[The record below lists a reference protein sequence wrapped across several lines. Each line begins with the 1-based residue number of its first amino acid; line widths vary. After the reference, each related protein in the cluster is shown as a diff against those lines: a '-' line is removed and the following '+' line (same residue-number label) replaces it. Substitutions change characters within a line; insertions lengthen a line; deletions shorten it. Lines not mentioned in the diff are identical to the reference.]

1 MRHVKPQNAAVLTRP
16 YETGGRFHL
25 GVSVLLFTTLET
37 PARLLTEPV
46 LWAFW
51 AEQPESEEPLEEG
64 IPRAQAEYLVGAEA
78 HPTDPAR
85 GGCRVVAEVGALRK
99 ELVVWG
105 ERTWAGGRISPPAPL
120 QALRLDWS
128 LAYGGAEY
136 PENPAGRGHV
146 VAPGADRIPLPQVE
160 YPDAPWVRPAEA
172 VRPAGFGPLGILHP
186 RRQVHRGSYD
196 QRWFEEHYPGFPPD
210 LDWRFFNRAPEDQR
224 QPRAFRGDEPY
235 RFVHLHPERPELRGE
250 LPGLAVRVFATREGR
265 DRSFEELEMV
275 LRALW
280 FFPHRERLIQVF
292 QGSLPITEDDASD
305 IAHLLTAVER
315 LGRRRPR
322 RHYQQVRDKRLDR
335 DRGLLEALREE
346 DLVPAELAV
355 PLFDPNAAAEP
366 DIGFQRM
373 QARARQEREAARGLV
388 AEHGLDLE
396 RHAPP
401 LDAPPAEPPRTL
413 DELQALMEKMDHQ
426 MQTALQAAREEKA
439 RLLEEAADLL
449 AKEPGFDREQW
460 LAQMKG
466 AVGMPPPEPASGPLI
481 EMLRAQMEAQPP
493 ESPARGEL
501 ARLLEDRERL
511 AHWQRG
517 DRLQA
522 EGYRATSHS
531 MPPPPTRSP
540 EKSAAL
546 RETLKERLARGE
558 SLAGMDLS
566 GADLAGMRLDGAD
579 LREAFLNGADLSAAR
594 LHQANLEG
602 ATLAH
607 CRLIGTQLSGARLQG
622 ANLGRSRIEGADLS
636 EADLSDTVFDGAWIR
651 HARMCRARLDD
662 SRWMDVEL
670 HRVDLSG
677 STSRTMLVF
686 LRLDL
691 GACRLAEVQWAQ
703 VVFLECVLRGA
714 TLAGARLEKAVFQSV
729 DLQEAD
735 LRGLVVEN
743 GCFVA
748 GCRLHGSNL
757 RHARFG
763 TLSLRGA
770 DLGQCDL
777 RHAVLKGCD
786 LSECDLRGSRL
797 YAADLRGASL
807 ARARLQGADLAGCNL
822 MEANLQHAWLE
833 ETDLRHANL
842 HASDWA
848 RIHLGPGVRTQGS
861 LTTRMRTRPRR
872 GPEGSRA
879 HDT

>member
-1 MRHVKPQNAAVLTRP
+1 MLTRP
-16 YETGGRFHL
+16 YEAGGRFHL
-25 GVSVLLFTTLET
+25 GVSVLLFTTLEDSS
-37 PARLLTEPV
+37 RLLTEPA

-78 HPTDPAR
+78 HPPEPAR

-105 ERTWAGGRISPPAPL
+105 ERTWAGGRISGPAPFES
-120 QALRLDWS
+120 LRLDWS
-128 LAYGGAEY
+128 LAYGGAGH
-136 PENPAGRGHV
+136 PENPGGLGHV
-146 VAPGADRIPLPQVE
+146 AGASAGPIPLPRVE
-160 YPDAPWVRPAEA
+160 YPDAPWVRPAEP

-235 RFVHLHPERPELRGE
+235 RFVHLHPERTELRGT
-250 LPGLAVRVFATREGR
+250 LPGLAVRVFATRRGEEGA
-265 DRSFEELEMV
+265 FEEVEMA
-275 LRALW
+275 LNTLW

-315 LGRRRPR
+315 LGQRRPR
-322 RHYQQVRDKRLDR
+322 RHYRHVRDKRLDR
-335 DRGLLEALREE
+335 NRGLLEALREE

-373 QARARQEREAARGLV
+373 QARARQEREAVRGLV

-401 LDAPPAEPPRTL
+401 LEAPPAEPPRTL
-413 DELQALMEKMDHQ
+413 DELQALVETMGRQ

-460 LAQMKG
+460 LAQMNGK
-466 AVGMPPPEPASGPLI
+466 AGMPPPEPFSGPLI
-481 EMLRAQMEAQPP
+481 ESLRAQMEDQPP
-493 ESPARGEL
+493 GSPAHTEL
-501 ARLLEDRERL
+501 ARLLDDRERL

-522 EGYRATSHS
+522 EGYRTTSHS

-540 EKSAAL
+540 EESAAL
-546 RETLKERLARGE
+546 RETLKARLARGE

-566 GADLAGMRLDGAD
+566 GADLAGMRLEGAD

-594 LHQANLEG
+594 LREAHLEG

-607 CRLIGTQLSGARLQG
+607 GRLIGTDLRGARLRR
-622 ANLGRSRIEGADLS
+622 ANLGAGRIEGADLS
-636 EADLSDTVFDGAWIR
+636 GADLRGAVLDGARIR
-651 HARMCRARLDD
+651 HARLCRANLDD
-662 SRWMDVEL
+662 SRWLEVTL

-677 STSRTMLVF
+677 STCRSLLVF
-686 LRLDL
+686 QRLDL
-691 GACRLAEVQWAQ
+691 SECRLDGVRWAQ
-703 VVFLECVLRGA
+703 VIFLECILRRA
-714 TLAGARLEKAVFQSV
+714 TLSGARLEKAVFQSV
-729 DLQEAD
+729 DLSGAD
-735 LRGLVVEN
+735 LRDLIIDN
-743 GCFVA
+743 GCFVE
-748 GCRLHGSNL
+748 GCRLRGADL
-757 RHARFG
+757 RQARFE

-770 DLGQCDL
+770 HLGQCDL

-848 RIHLGPGVRTQGS
+848 RVHLGPGVHTQGA
-861 LTTRMRTRPRR
+861 LTTRMRTRPRSKAR
-872 GPEGSRA
+872 GTAS
-879 HDT
+879 